1 MTAETDHCASS
12 KKLPTNVRPIFLA
25 PTSAVE
31 VNLLSVPIAVLNT
44 RASRLSK
51 RLKYE
56 WRTENEVA
64 IYAMNRPDDVPFPQT
79 EHSEIFYTMLA
90 MFAQKFSDD
99 GFLYFRISDVAKNAG
114 YKLDGG
120 GNFSTIKEAIWR
132 YSKCQIEFHRGWA
145 KKGKMPENW
154 DGPLIIVNNVFDTKE
169 FNSRKIRKN
178 PRRNE
183 SASEWHYVQFHP
195 KVVES
200 VKDKFIRVFLTE
212 VLQSDMSDATKA
224 VYRYFFR
231 FSDKSIV
238 FRDYDIL
245 MQAFPWNSGKKRFV
259 SWIEGHLSIL
269 KKKNIID
276 FFQIKEQG
284 VAVKCNPISQIKLPS
299 AIETKPIA
307 KQKTNAK
314 SSESD
319 EELLKQIPDLKKQ
332 GILTD
337 GIIES
342 VAFILNRSGP
352 AQAAKNLRSYLQTHA
367 RANP

>member
-1 MTAETDHCASS
+1 MTAETGHCASS

-31 VNLLSVPIAVLNT
+31 VNLLSVPIAVLNP
-44 RASRLSK
+44 RATKLSK
-51 RLKYE
+51 KITYE

-79 EHSEIFYTMLA
+79 QHSEIFYVMLA
-90 MFAQKFSDD
+90 MFSQKISDD
-99 GFLYFRISDVAKNAG
+99 GLLYFRLSDVAKNAG
-114 YKLDGG
+114 YHGDGG
-120 GNFSTIKEAIWR
+120 SIFTTIKESIWR

-154 DGPLIIVNNVFDTKE
+154 DGPLIVVNNVFDTKE

-183 SASEWHYVQFHP
+183 SANEWHYVQFHP

-200 VKDKFIRVFLTE
+200 VKEKFIRVFLTE
-212 VLQSDMSDATKA
+212 VLQSDLSDATKS

-245 MQAFPWNSGKKRFV
+245 MQAFPWNSGKKRFIG
-259 SWIEGHLSIL
+259 WIESHLLIL
-269 KKKNIID
+269 KERKIIE
-276 FFQIKEQG
+276 FFQIQEQG
-284 VAVKCNPISQIKLPS
+284 VAVKCNPISKIKLSS
-299 AIETKPIA
+299 AIEIKPIA
-307 KQKTNAK
+307 KQKTNSK

-337 GIIES
+337 KTIES
-342 VAFILNRSGP
+342 LAIILNRSGP
-352 AQAAKNLRSYLQTHA
+352 AQAAKNLRNYLQA
-367 RANP
+367 YAP